1 MQGGSDAQLSVQ
13 QAVGKAQKGDA
24 ASFAILYEHF
34 YDKIYRYVSF
44 KTSNALEA
52 EDITAEV
59 FVKMLE
65 SIHTFRWK
73 GYQFSSWLFRIAHN
87 LVMDHFRRRGRR
99 ATVNLDDVSPAAVGY
114 TPDLEH
120 QVDINLS
127 MESVQVAMK
136 DLTDLQREVISLRFA
151 AGLSVAETARA
162 VGKRDNAV
170 KALQHAGLKKLR
182 NALVPDNPVPV
193 VAQVGEVRP

>member
-1 MQGGSDAQLSVQ
+1 M
-13 QAVGKAQKGDA
+13 
-24 ASFAILYEHF
+24 
-34 YDKIYRYVSF
+34 
-44 KTSNALEA
+44 
-52 EDITAEV
+52 
-59 FVKMLE
+59 
-65 SIHTFRWK
+65 
-73 GYQFSSWLFRIAHN
+73 
-87 LVMDHFRRRGRR
+87 
-99 ATVNLDDVSPAAVGY
+99 GY

-151 AGLSVAETARA
+151 AGLSVPETARA
-162 VGKRDNAV
+162 VGKKDNAV